1 MDEFIKDLDPNL
13 DYLEHEIKGNE
24 VIIYVAS
31 NRSIGNCP
39 YCGCPSG
46 RIHSY
51 YPKSFQDLPVMAK
64 KTKRLVNKI
73 VDISL
78 GMSSVDASKVL
89 RNGIADVG
97 KSTVSNYLKKD
108 MPVIDHEA
116 VRKVCIDDFAF
127 KKGHTYG
134 TIMIDIETHK
144 VIDMIDTRD
153 TEKVTEWLGSYPDLE
168 IVSRDGSVSYRKA
181 IEDANKNIIQVSDRF
196 HLLKGLTDAAKK
208 HIMQILAANIGIP
221 VKGSHYEGT
230 EGCEY
235 WEKKTA
241 DNLPTRTHNKNL
253 KRKQQIIG
261 QARRLY
267 AEGYSISRI
276 ADELQISYTT
286 AKKYVKEGYNPVNGN
301 YNTKHPSKI
310 KPYEKEIIQ
319 MLKKGMTFKKIEEAI
334 RRKGY
339 DGASSTIRMFATRE
353 RKLLKEAKEGQDQ
366 PVEKIERK
374 WLISLLYKPIDEVSQ
389 ISEEQLDAV
398 IEKYPEIE
406 KIYDMI

>member
-1 MDEFIKDLDPNL
+1 
-13 DYLEHEIKGNE
+13 
-24 VIIYVAS
+24 
-31 NRSIGNCP
+31 
-39 YCGCPSG
+39 
-46 RIHSY
+46 
-51 YPKSFQDLPVMAK
+51 
-64 KTKRLVNKI
+64 
-73 VDISL
+73 
-78 GMSSVDASKVL
+78 
-89 RNGIADVG
+89 
-97 KSTVSNYLKKD
+97 
-108 MPVIDHEA
+108 
-116 VRKVCIDDFAF
+116 
-127 KKGHTYG
+127 
-134 TIMIDIETHK
+134 MIDIETHK
-144 VIDMIDTRD
+144 VIDMIDSRD
-153 TEKVTEWLGSYPDLE
+153 TEKVTEWLESYPNLE

-181 IEDANKNIIQVSDRF
+181 IKDANKNIVQVSDRF

-221 VKGSHYEGT
+221 VMGSHYEGT
-230 EGCEY
+230 AGCEY

-253 KRKQQIIG
+253 KKKQQIIE

-310 KPYEKEIIQ
+310 KPYAKEIIQ

-398 IEKYPEIE
+398 IEKYPEIG
-406 KIYDMI
+406 KIYDIVKSFKEVLFSKKVSELGDWLEEAEKLEIDEITSFVDGTRQDIDAVKNAIELEYNNGLAEGSVNKVKTIKRIMYGRSNFSMLRSRLLWRNYYR